1 VTTIFTRI
9 IKGELPGTFV
19 HRDDDVVVFMSIN
32 PISPGHALV
41 VPVAEVDQWTDV
53 EPRTRAKLFEVA
65 HRVGEA
71 QKKAFFCNRVA
82 LIIAGFEVP
91 HCHLHVIPDLS
102 FDNARSS
109 VSPAELEAA
118 AARIRAGLAVEGV
131 RPVDA

>member
-1 VTTIFTRI
+1 MTTIFTRI

-71 QKKAFFCNRVA
+71 QKKALFCNRVA

-91 HCHLHVIPDLS
+91 HCHLHVIPANDMGDVS
-102 FDNARSS
+102 FANAAMKVDPDELRRL
-109 VSPAELEAA
+109 AEAIKSKFA
-118 AARIRAGLAVEGV
+118 
-131 RPVDA
+131 

>member
-1 VTTIFTRI
+1 MTTIFTRI

-91 HCHLHVIPDLS
+91 HCHLHVIPANDMGDVS
-102 FDNARSS
+102 FANAAMKVDPDELRRL
-109 VSPAELEAA
+109 AEAIKSKFA
-118 AARIRAGLAVEGV
+118 
-131 RPVDA
+131 

>member
-1 VTTIFTRI
+1 MTTIFTRI

-41 VPVAEVDQWTDV
+41 VPIAEVDQWTDV

-91 HCHLHVIPDLS
+91 HCHLHVIPANDMGDVS
-102 FDNARSS
+102 FANAATKVDPDELRRL
-109 VSPAELEAA
+109 AEAIKSKFA
-118 AARIRAGLAVEGV
+118 
-131 RPVDA
+131 

>member
-1 VTTIFTRI
+1 MTTIFTRI

-32 PISPGHALV
+32 PIAPGHTLV

-91 HCHLHVIPDLS
+91 HCHLHVIPANDMGDVS
-102 FDNARSS
+102 FAN
-109 VSPAELEAA
+109 AA
-118 AARIRAGLAVEGV
+118 AKVDPDELRRLAE
-131 RPVDA
+131 AIKSKFA

>member
-1 VTTIFTRI
+1 MTTIFTRI

-32 PISPGHALV
+32 PIAPGHALV

-91 HCHLHVIPDLS
+91 HCHLHVIPANDMGDVS
-102 FDNARSS
+102 FAN
-109 VSPAELEAA
+109 AA
-118 AARIRAGLAVEGV
+118 AKVDPDELRRLAE
-131 RPVDA
+131 AIKSKFA

>member
-1 VTTIFTRI
+1 MTTIFTRI

-41 VPVAEVDQWTDV
+41 VPIAEVDQWTDV

-71 QKKAFFCNRVA
+71 QKRALFCNRVA

-91 HCHLHVIPDLS
+91 HCHLHVIPANDMGDVS
-102 FDNARSS
+102 FANAAMKVDPDELRRL
-109 VSPAELEAA
+109 AEAIKSKFA
-118 AARIRAGLAVEGV
+118 
-131 RPVDA
+131 

>member
-1 VTTIFTRI
+1 MTTIFTRI

-91 HCHLHVIPDLS
+91 HCHLHVIPANDMGDVS
-102 FDNARSS
+102 FAN
-109 VSPAELEAA
+109 AA
-118 AARIRAGLAVEGV
+118 AKVDPDELRRLAE
-131 RPVDA
+131 AIKSKFA

>member
-1 VTTIFTRI
+1 MTSVFTRI

-19 HRDDDVVVFMSIN
+19 HRDDDLAVFMTIN

-53 EPRTRAKLFEVA
+53 DPHIRTRLFDVA
-65 HRVGEA
+65 HAVGAA

-91 HCHLHVIPDLS
+91 HCHVHVIPANDMGDVS
-102 FDNARSS
+102 FAN
-109 VSPAELEAA
+109 AA
-118 AARIRAGLAVEGV
+118 AH
-131 RPVDA
+131 VDPDELRRHAQAITANLEL